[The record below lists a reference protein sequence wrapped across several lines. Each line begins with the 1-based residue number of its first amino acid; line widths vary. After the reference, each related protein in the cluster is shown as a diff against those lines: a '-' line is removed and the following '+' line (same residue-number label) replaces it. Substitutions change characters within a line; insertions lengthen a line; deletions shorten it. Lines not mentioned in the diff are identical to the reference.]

1 MEAMD
6 VQVTRKNKAVCS
18 PASTSSHKDKEA
30 SAIED

>member
-1 MEAMD
+1 MEAVD

-18 PASTSSHKDKEA
+18 PASSHKDKEA